1 MSILSITFH
10 TVESQL
16 QNWEQYLEN
25 ELITLV
31 ENFIDVENYI
41 LSEVNTEML
50 TEGKN
55 TNLLLIFES
64 DEKRQEFT
72 ETELYNLS
80 EIIAR
85 KFGDNVMLFKTKLN
99 EKKSRFYIIW
109 IFFNFILNWFIV
121 YLIEFLKY
129 TRKEA

>member
-16 QNWEQYLEN
+16 QTWEQYFEN
-25 ELITLV
+25 ELMSLI
-31 ENFIDVENYI
+31 ENFIYVEKYI

-80 EIIAR
+80 VIIAR
-85 KFGDNVMLFKTKLN
+85 KFGENVMIFKTELN
-99 EKKSRFYIIW
+99 EKKSRF
-109 IFFNFILNWFIV
+109 
-121 YLIEFLKY
+121 
-129 TRKEA
+129 